1 MRGVAGKEG
10 GVKRGAKR
18 SGPKVETVVAALV
31 ILFAVPALFFIGA
44 VVMAIAIAWGRYTS
58 GL

>member
-1 MRGVAGKEG
+1 M
-10 GVKRGAKR
+10 KRG
-18 SGPKVETVVAALV
+18 GPKVETVVAALV